1 MELSIVIPAYNEEK
15 RLPPTLNRVLAHL
28 KENYKKDFELIVVDD
43 GSGDN
48 TRRVVEEFH
57 AKYPEVSLL
66 AMSHNCGYGAAVRE
80 GMLAAQGEYVLTMD
94 ADGSTNEEAIVRFL
108 EFLRTHPEIML
119 VIGSRNLE
127 GSKILTAQSA
137 FRVLL
142 GNIFLIMAKVLFGW
156 PMYDRILGFKMFR
169 REAIK
174 DIFSHQ
180 YENTFLAAAE
190 VAYTAEKRGWAYT
203 LLPVLW
209 TDYRDS
215 RVRPFRDAW
224 RSFWGMFTILRRDQ
238 SGMYRK

>member
-66 AMSHNCGYGAAVRE
+66 AMAHNCGYGAAVRE

-94 ADGSTNEEAIVRFL
+94 ADGSTNEEAILRFL
-108 EFLRTHPEIML
+108 EFLRTHPKMTL
-119 VIGSRNLE
+119 AIGSRNLE
-127 GSKILTAQSA
+127 GSKILTAQSVL
-137 FRVLL
+137 RVLL

-190 VAYTAEKRGWAYT
+190 VTYTTEKRGWVYT
-203 LLPVLW
+203 LLPVFW

-215 RVRPFRDAW
+215 RVYPLRDSW
-224 RSFWGMFTILRRDQ
+224 RSFWGMFMILRRDR